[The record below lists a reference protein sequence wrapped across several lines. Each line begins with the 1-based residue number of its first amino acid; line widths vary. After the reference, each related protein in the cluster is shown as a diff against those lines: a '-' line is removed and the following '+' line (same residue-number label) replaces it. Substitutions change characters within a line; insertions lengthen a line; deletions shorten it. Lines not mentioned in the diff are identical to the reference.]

1 MKFTHFGHTQNWPK
15 NDASWNVDGFNIVRN
30 GDRIQASGDML
41 FFHNYSKIIKIALD
55 AHNLEIFLGIYF
67 SNHTNKR
74 AGTPWTNLK
83 CRADRLWTNHHDC
96 KEKQTILR
104 FVAKK
109 LSLNR
114 EILNE
119 YASIHGGLCREPG
132 PGKHHSPGAGIL
144 INLKIWLSTCVKS
157 YV

>member
-1 MKFTHFGHTQNWPK
+1 MTKKWRYKECRCVRRRVKWGQN
-15 NDASWNVDGFNIVRN
+15 
-30 GDRIQASGDML
+30 SGL
-41 FFHNYSKIIKIALD
+41 GRRVIFPYSKIIKIALD